1 MRQQQLDL
9 AAQFAPG
16 GKAATRLARA
26 LGHRADLPTGLVDER
41 ENEVGLFEFGFVQHN
56 GLRAIRPATGHGR
69 SQPDGPFPR
78 HGLYVECEF
87 RTSRRPRWGLRASRT
102 VRAGDV

>member
-1 MRQQQLDL
+1 MRQQQIDL

-16 GKAATRLARA
+16 GQPAARFARA

-78 HGLYVECEF
+78 HGLYVDCEF

>member
-1 MRQQQLDL
+1 MRQQQIDL

-26 LGHRADLPTGLVDER
+26 LGHRADLPTGLVHER
-41 ENEVGLFEFGFVQHN
+41 QDEVGLLELGLIKHDR
-56 GLRAIRPATGHGR
+56 LRAIRPATGHGR

-87 RTSRRPRWGLRASRT
+87 RTSRRPRWGLRAGRT